1 MGYEME
7 SVLLPPTEPKDK
19 DIIEHNLNSEFLLNA
34 LKKIPKE
41 RKKDVVAY
49 IVLKLTEIK
58 NVLDYEKRDI

>member
-7 SVLLPPTEPKDK
+7 SVLLPPTEQKDK

>member
-1 MGYEME
+1 MKEQD
-7 SVLLPPTEPKDK
+7 VLELGENHDL
-19 DIIEHNLNSEFLLNA
+19 IEYNFNSMFLSEA